1 MRMVKFI
8 AILYCLFFVFG
19 TAVAQDT
26 IIPDGRKWIM
36 REYNVNPFTSVNNVV
51 TCVVN
56 GDTTLQGYAYKKVHF
71 VKNNNAETADISMLV
86 RCDGSKI
93 YQRYGTYGKWGPDRL
108 VFDENLQVGDTL
120 PFLITTELYA
130 NITSIG
136 ELQGRKYW
144 NVFDWFIWLKGV
156 GYINTLMFF
165 DTYSGMTGN
174 NLYSLICCI
183 DPGND
188 TLYVNRDLLHL
199 LETNIE
205 NISASEVS
213 FTQQGN
219 ECIVTLPADVAAW
232 EATLSNSVGVTVA
245 RCSGEGSEVIL
256 PATSKGTHILVVN
269 ADGRVVKKKVYIK

>member
-1 MRMVKFI
+1 
-8 AILYCLFFVFG
+8 
-19 TAVAQDT
+19 
-26 IIPDGRKWIM
+26 
-36 REYNVNPFTSVNNVV
+36 
-51 TCVVN
+51 
-56 GDTTLQGYAYKKVHF
+56 
-71 VKNNNAETADISMLV
+71 
-86 RCDGSKI
+86 
-93 YQRYGTYGKWGPDRL
+93 
-108 VFDENLQVGDTL
+108 VGDTL

-144 NVFDWFIWLKGV
+144 NVFGWYKWLKGV

-174 NLYSLICCI
+174 NIYSLICCV

-188 TLYVNRDLLHL
+188 TLYVNRDLLYM
-199 LETNIE
+199 LETGVDK
-205 NISASEVS
+205 ISADEVS
-213 FTQQGN
+213 FTQQGS

-245 RCSGEGSEVIL
+245 RRSGEGSEIVL
-256 PATSKGTHILVVN
+256 PATSKGTHILVIK